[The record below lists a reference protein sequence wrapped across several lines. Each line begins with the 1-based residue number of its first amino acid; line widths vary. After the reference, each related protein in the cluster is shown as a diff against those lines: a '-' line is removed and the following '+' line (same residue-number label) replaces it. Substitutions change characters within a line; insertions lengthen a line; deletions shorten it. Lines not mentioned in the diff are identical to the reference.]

1 MKEKGASMEKI
12 TSTGKPFSISKL
24 GNRRGFSLVEMAIVL
39 VIIGVIIGAIV
50 KGQDLI
56 VNSRAKQVTSA
67 ASTWR
72 NLAMAFMDRNGR
84 LPGDGA
90 KTGIIKS
97 FAGYSSPT
105 KEIMSTMTTAPPQP
119 VTVGSM
125 SFYVFFGNTTGDTT
139 GRNVIVICKVADCQT
154 AFTADEVEIIK
165 AVDTAFD
172 GSADAGIGQFR
183 GAKTATITDGFAATF
198 TDLNSTTAGTST
210 VWSTSFGAAVWAF
223 DRPF

>member
-1 MKEKGASMEKI
+1 MEPMDTLK
-12 TSTGKPFSISKL
+12 KPAMMVRLRNSK
-24 GNRRGFSLVEMAIVL
+24 GFSLVEMAIVL

-72 NLAMAFMDRNGR
+72 NLAMPFMDRNGR

-105 KEIMSTMTTAPPQP
+105 KENMSTM
-119 VTVGSM
+119 
-125 SFYVFFGNTTGDTT
+125 
-139 GRNVIVICKVADCQT
+139 
-154 AFTADEVEIIK
+154 
-165 AVDTAFD
+165 
-172 GSADAGIGQFR
+172 
-183 GAKTATITDGFAATF
+183 
-198 TDLNSTTAGTST
+198 
-210 VWSTSFGAAVWAF
+210 
-223 DRPF
+223 